1 MKQQSKEMKG
11 EFILSSELFFQ
22 TIHRYRSCLAQSIY
36 WLHSKYVQFFFIVLK
51 EPAVSL
57 GLRTKY

>member
-22 TIHRYRSCLAQSIY
+22 TIHRYRSCLA
-36 WLHSKYVQFFFIVLK
+36 
-51 EPAVSL
+51 
-57 GLRTKY
+57 